1 MDKRTRMAV
10 ALAAGALWCG
20 LAPTEAAKACGG
32 AMMEEAEYIQ
42 MDIAKRVKLRDA
54 QDAIERGDLE
64 VAAVALRTAVPYPGG
79 SLVRARR
86 LLAKLIVRS
95 EGRYDAFAHERG
107 KTDENLKTAVRI
119 ISLLPR
125 SDPRALT
132 DLGEALSKRSETLAT
147 AREVLA
153 DLAQRDLITSA
164 EGWAALA
171 RLSSPKGADAA
182 MERCRQMALD
192 PERSC
197 GLVSGTS

>member
-1 MDKRTRMAV
+1 
-10 ALAAGALWCG
+10 
-20 LAPTEAAKACGG
+20 
-32 AMMEEAEYIQ
+32 MMEDADYVQ
-42 MDIAKRVKLRDA
+42 RDIAKRVKLRDA
-54 QDAIERGDLE
+54 QDALERGELE
-64 VAAVALRTAVPYPGG
+64 VAASALRMAAPYPGE

-95 EGRYDAFAHERG
+95 DGRYDASAREQG
-107 KTDENLKTAVRI
+107 ETDDNLKTAVQI

-125 SDPRALT
+125 EDPRALT
-132 DLGEALSKRSETLAT
+132 DLGEALSKRSETLAM

-171 RLSSPKGADAA
+171 RLSSPEGATTA
-182 MERCRQMALD
+182 MERCRRMALD